1 MDKSMKSQKINV
13 FKSIDKNILW
23 LALIIIGLVVWMTI
37 AAPGRFWKGATFQA
51 MAYQFPEFG
60 IMSLGMM
67 LCMIAGG
74 IDLSVVGVSNLAGI
88 VAAFIIK
95 SAGADPSMG
104 VIIGAIVAAIAV
116 GAGAGA
122 FNGFMIGNLRIPA
135 MLVTLC
141 GQQIFTGLGI
151 AITQGPAISGMPDA
165 FKAIANDL
173 VFGAVP
179 VPLFIFIAVVVVL
192 FLVLRFTVFG
202 QQLYLMGANP
212 TASQYSG
219 INNFGVTM
227 KTYMA
232 SGILAAVAGIIVCSH
247 YGSAKAD
254 YGTSYT
260 LLTLLIVILGGIS
273 PAGGK
278 GKLAGVV
285 LSILVLQI
293 ISSAFNILRFDSYL
307 KTFVWGLVM
316 IGVMM
321 IQYGS
326 EVRGGHPKKLK
337 VRKTS

>member
-1 MDKSMKSQKINV
+1 MEKTKVNV
-13 FKSIDKNILW
+13 WRSIDKNILW

-37 AAPGRFWKGATFQA
+37 AAPSNFWKGATFQS

-74 IDLSVVGVSNLAGI
+74 IDLSVVGISNLAGI
-88 VAAFIIK
+88 MAAVVMQA
-95 SAGADPSMG
+95 AGGDVNG
-104 VIIGAIVAAIAV
+104 GIIVAALVVAVAV

-135 MLVTLC
+135 MLVTLSA
-141 GQQIFTGLGI
+141 QQIFMGLGI
-151 AITQGPAISGMPDA
+151 AITKGPAISGLPES
-165 FKAIANDL
+165 FTAIANGL
-173 VFGAVP
+173 VFNAIP
-179 VPLFIFIAVVVVL
+179 IPLFIFIAVVVIL
-192 FLVLRFTVFG
+192 FLVLRFTVYG

-212 TASQYSG
+212 TASAYSG

-232 SGILAAVAGIIVCSH
+232 SGIMAAVAGIIVASH

-254 YGTSYT
+254 YGTSYQ

-273 PAGGK
+273 PSGGK

-307 KTFVWGLVM
+307 KTFVYGLVM

-321 IQYGS
+321 VQYGA
-326 EVRGGHPKKLK
+326 EVYGGRPKKLK

>member
-1 MDKSMKSQKINV
+1 MEKTKVNV
-13 FKSIDKNILW
+13 LKSIDKNILW
-23 LALIIIGLVVWMTI
+23 LALIIIGLVVWMTV
-37 AAPGRFWKGATFQA
+37 AAPSNFWKGATFQS

-74 IDLSVVGVSNLAGI
+74 IDLSVVGISNLAGI
-88 VAAFIIK
+88 VAAVIMQ
-95 SAGADPSMG
+95 SAGEDING
-104 VIIGAIVAAIAV
+104 GIIVTSLVAAVAV

-135 MLVTLC
+135 MLVTLSS
-141 GQQIFTGLGI
+141 QQIFMGLGI
-151 AITQGPAISGMPDA
+151 AITKGPAISGLPES
-165 FKAIANDL
+165 FTSIANGL
-173 VFGAVP
+173 VFNSIP
-179 VPLFIFIAVVVVL
+179 IPLFIFIAVVVVL
-192 FLVLRFTVFG
+192 FLILRFTVYG

-232 SGILAAVAGIIVCSH
+232 SGIMAAVAGIIVASH

-254 YGTSYT
+254 YGTSYQ

-273 PAGGK
+273 PSGGK

-307 KTFVWGLVM
+307 KTFVYGLVM

-321 IQYGS
+321 VQYGA
-326 EVRGGHPKKLK
+326 EVYGGRPKKLK

>member
-1 MDKSMKSQKINV
+1 MEKTKVNV
-13 FKSIDKNILW
+13 WRSIDKNILW

-37 AAPGRFWKGATFQA
+37 AAPSNFWKGATFQS

-74 IDLSVVGVSNLAGI
+74 IDLSVVGISNLAGI
-88 VAAFIIK
+88 MAAVVMQAAGGDVNGGIIIAALVVA
-95 SAGADPSMG
+95 
-104 VIIGAIVAAIAV
+104 VAV

-135 MLVTLC
+135 MLVTLSA
-141 GQQIFTGLGI
+141 QQIFMGLGI
-151 AITQGPAISGMPDA
+151 AITKGPAISGLPES
-165 FKAIANDL
+165 FTAIANGL
-173 VFGAVP
+173 VFNAIP
-179 VPLFIFIAVVVVL
+179 IPLFIFIAVVVIL
-192 FLVLRFTVFG
+192 FLVLRFTVYG

-212 TASQYSG
+212 TASAYSG

-232 SGILAAVAGIIVCSH
+232 SGIMAAVAGIIVASH

-254 YGTSYT
+254 YGTSYQ

-273 PAGGK
+273 PSGGK

-307 KTFVWGLVM
+307 KTFVYGLVM

-321 IQYGS
+321 VQYGA
-326 EVRGGHPKKLK
+326 EVYGGRPKKLK

>member
-1 MDKSMKSQKINV
+1 MEKTKVNV
-13 FKSIDKNILW
+13 WRSIDKNILW

-37 AAPGRFWKGATFQA
+37 AAPSNFWKGATFQS

-74 IDLSVVGVSNLAGI
+74 IDLSVVGISNLAGI
-88 VAAFIIK
+88 MAAVVMQA
-95 SAGADPSMG
+95 AGGDVNG
-104 VIIGAIVAAIAV
+104 GIIVAALVVAVAV

-135 MLVTLC
+135 MLVTLSA
-141 GQQIFTGLGI
+141 QQIFMGLGI
-151 AITQGPAISGMPDA
+151 AITKGPAISGLPES
-165 FKAIANDL
+165 FTAIANGL
-173 VFGAVP
+173 VFNAIP
-179 VPLFIFIAVVVVL
+179 IPLFIFIAVVVIL
-192 FLVLRFTVFG
+192 FLVLRFTVYG

-212 TASQYSG
+212 TASAYSG

-227 KTYMA
+227 KTYMV
-232 SGILAAVAGIIVCSH
+232 SGIMAAVAGIIVASH

-254 YGTSYT
+254 YGTSYQ

-273 PAGGK
+273 PSGGK

-307 KTFVWGLVM
+307 KTFVYGLVM

-321 IQYGS
+321 VQYGA
-326 EVRGGHPKKLK
+326 EVYGGRPKKLK

>member
-1 MDKSMKSQKINV
+1 MEKTKVNV
-13 FKSIDKNILW
+13 LKSIDKNILW
-23 LALIIIGLVVWMTI
+23 LALIIIGLVVWMTV
-37 AAPGRFWKGATFQA
+37 AAPSNFWKGATFQS

-74 IDLSVVGVSNLAGI
+74 IDLSVVGISNLAGI
-88 VAAFIIK
+88 VAAVIMQA
-95 SAGADPSMG
+95 AGENVSG
-104 VIIGAIVAAIAV
+104 GIIVASLVVAVAV

-122 FNGFMIGNLRIPA
+122 FNGIMIGNLRIPA
-135 MLVTLC
+135 MLVTLSS
-141 GQQIFTGLGI
+141 QQIFMGLGI
-151 AITQGPAISGMPDA
+151 AITKGPAISGLPES
-165 FKAIANDL
+165 FTAIANGL
-173 VFGAVP
+173 VFNAIP
-179 VPLFIFIAVVVVL
+179 IPLFIFIAVVVVL
-192 FLVLRFTVFG
+192 FLVLRFTVYG

-212 TASQYSG
+212 TASAYSG
-219 INNFGVTM
+219 IHNFGVTM

-232 SGILAAVAGIIVCSH
+232 SGIMAAVAGIIVASH

-254 YGTSYT
+254 YGTSYQ

-273 PAGGK
+273 PSGGK

-307 KTFVWGLVM
+307 KTFVYGLVM

-321 IQYGS
+321 VQYGA
-326 EVRGGHPKKLK
+326 EVYGGRPKKLK

>member
-1 MDKSMKSQKINV
+1 MEKTKVNV

-37 AAPGRFWKGATFQA
+37 AAPSNFWKGATFQS

-74 IDLSVVGVSNLAGI
+74 IDLSVVGISNLAGI
-88 VAAFIIK
+88 MAAVVMQA
-95 SAGADPSMG
+95 AGGDVNG
-104 VIIGAIVAAIAV
+104 GIIVAALVVAVAV

-135 MLVTLC
+135 MLVTLSA
-141 GQQIFTGLGI
+141 QQIFMGLGI
-151 AITQGPAISGMPDA
+151 AITKGPAISGLPES
-165 FKAIANDL
+165 FTAIANGL
-173 VFGAVP
+173 VFNAIP
-179 VPLFIFIAVVVVL
+179 IPLFIFIAVVVIL
-192 FLVLRFTVFG
+192 FLVLRFTVYG

-212 TASQYSG
+212 TASAYSG

-232 SGILAAVAGIIVCSH
+232 SGIMAAVAGIIVASH

-254 YGTSYT
+254 YGTSYQ

-273 PAGGK
+273 PSGGK

-307 KTFVWGLVM
+307 KTFVYGLVM

-321 IQYGS
+321 VQYGA
-326 EVRGGHPKKLK
+326 EVYGGRPKKLK